1 MPTFLVS
8 TPTGRQFEVDGADEN
23 EAISSLQSYLSG
35 EAAPQ
40 QRTRLTPEMIDA
52 YQQSLGAPALNQ
64 SSISDEDLK
73 SKFAEYEHK
82 PGFFESLG
90 SGAERS
96 FSQAGVLKDQ
106 LLSLGAKGL
115 GYDDY
120 AKQKLDEAAAKQE
133 EIQQTNPAQ
142 FESYKDVNWSNLPA
156 YAGESIGEQAF
167 NALTMLGFGGVG
179 GAIGKRVA
187 TSAAEKAVAEMA
199 AQRAAAGAAEAAVPA
214 VERLVA
220 REAAK
225 GAGVGG
231 NIGMY
236 LGSFGLNAGDIYQ
249 GIYDETGEMAPGASV
264 IGASINGFLDS
275 IVPARFVKALRETP
289 TLRAEV
295 AARIAAGKGVAEGL
309 LPAVK
314 AGAMG
319 ALKGGALEPITEVG
333 QEIVNKLAEDIV
345 GESQEKWGSE
355 DFDRFINSAAKS
367 IAPGMLFGF
376 GEGVGKQSNRRAI
389 ADRLE
394 QQQQARQFDAD
405 QLASEEERKQQLYEG
420 IPELEQQV
428 QMLTEALNLPENR
441 ARAGELNFNLRET
454 QQQLNDLSQELTI
467 LEMPRNQRA
476 QFYAQQ
482 QQEEE
487 IAPEEEEAPP
497 TAPAPVTARSVLE
510 PLGVSAE
517 DIKGLNV
524 NPNAPLRGNAAQRVA
539 DFIDQWRVNPNLSL
553 EQAQAA
559 DAALAELPEL
569 QSDAISVGQRE
580 DREAHLAAAPD
591 LVPKKMENWYK
602 AAQQYGLTPE
612 SPDAWQQLS
621 DARYAA
627 RSPSVRAALTEKLK
641 ADFPE
646 QEQGETDRVAALT
659 EQQRMAEEQTRAE
672 AVFKKAQDATYRK
685 QVKDTIANFLAIA
698 KEQQRKLEAARK
710 QAAQEGK
717 LKAEQDAQAGTLISE
732 LDRHLNSDLP
742 ALTQAQ
748 LDAPDST
755 AAAVALR
762 QMRDTIAKKQEALN
776 NLAPVGTRPTPR
788 PATIAPPNIT
798 AMQTVSDVLRH
809 AGFPGAAKP
818 NGMQLN
824 APLRGA
830 TAEKLANFLQRI
842 KPESVKDVAQGER
855 IDALKEHPA
864 FALEEIERTK
874 AEDHQAHIE
883 SAAELKRS
891 PEAFKAWQTQLRGNY
906 KLGTDAEKDQAV
918 YRDLRTAQ
926 GIAQDHTKNQIEK
939 YIYSS
944 PPLKK
949 IAAEEQQSAGPLA
962 EVRESR
968 AESSPEIRESRAKNN
983 TPYTQDLSGNPLPP
997 TAPGRAG
1004 TGVGAGGRGRTVRL
1018 NTVDN
1023 VPGTYARKTKVVV
1036 ETTKELSVDKVYN
1049 APKAAI
1055 AFASLAKNTRE
1066 RFQALITDKN
1076 YKPLAIV
1083 GTTHG
1088 DIDSTSVYPSVVAME
1103 AFRIKG
1109 AAYIWLGHNHPSGE
1123 SRLST
1128 ADEQLSNFF
1137 VELFR
1142 DSGIEVKGILA
1153 IAGGNTVDNRAWS
1166 YFIDGNTYSGTTGV
1180 LTSKLKV
1187 PIVERTFLDFGVLG
1201 APITG
1206 PTSALKEASSLS
1218 NGDTGLLLL
1227 DTRHNPVGF
1236 LPFDLTTTNK
1246 LRREGGLDVIMRA
1259 MSISNANAVV
1269 VVDKNSTLNSP
1280 NASNLATMLK
1290 KYRLNLLDVVDIG
1303 NNPYTWS
1310 NRGTNPQGENV
1321 TFESRQTEGSSAKPT
1336 PEQVRK
1342 VIEDRMGASAANV
1355 TIARTP
1361 KEAGVDKTKGIH
1373 PLTKGAIINGK
1384 AYLFTDNMR
1393 VGKEFGVFL
1402 HEVGDHLGMKK
1413 LVGEGNYNFLV
1424 SQVQKWA
1431 DKNDGSLES
1440 KIARAAME
1448 RIPQG
1453 TKKESELLAYFI
1465 EEAVDNYGVNPSEI
1479 RDTATPLGVFFR
1491 KIMAGIKNILN
1502 KLGLSPK
1509 DLTSQDI
1516 IDLAYGA
1523 AQLEIAGRQISPAE
1537 RRSIAAEVSPKFNKW
1552 LSTSPTANGNENV
1565 PNTPITQIFKIDNP
1579 QNYEGGPAVFQ
1590 GLHGTTH
1597 NNILSFS
1604 PTKGSKAG
1612 FLGHGPYITTST
1624 DDANANYAGF
1634 GPDLRRHIDNATH
1647 DIYDGMNE
1655 DEYVRDEV
1663 LGEYFDENPAI
1674 WNDVAVAQL
1683 GVDPNSTYED
1693 LHDQDKED
1701 LLDQYGA
1708 AAARKM
1714 AAKTVAGKS
1723 LGLNMPVWVKFHNP
1737 FDMRYSAK
1745 DYPINRI
1752 EIEYD
1757 LDEEGDV
1764 IDGSERGDGVKLVN
1778 ALREAADYYQVDV
1791 TDAVVDIFNGTN
1803 PFELY
1808 KTLKDKQYIDG
1819 DTGDYVSPGQ
1829 FLQEVL
1835 KDVGY
1840 DGIIMSAHDFFRRM
1854 GGVNGQ
1860 TLHLKPLYGNQ
1871 IKSQFNE
1878 GNYGLDT
1885 DQILKSLSSD
1895 KNISPLGFYSAL
1907 EYNLSRLPT
1916 KSATAAGWKDAIK
1929 GLLNKGLVKAE
1940 EVEWSGINDWL
1951 DLTEGK
1957 ITREQVQD
1965 YLAQGGVQVEE
1976 TVLGKKNDKP
1986 LTWGEWSEPDENGHK
2001 EMKASSGSKII
2012 YRPKNSNSGPGTPL
2026 RDDYVLIDSN
2036 GRHQGTV
2043 NDLEHAK
2050 QITSAFESNAIKNPT
2065 KYNMYIIPGGENY
2078 REVLL
2083 KLPEIEPQKTW
2094 EWFDQESQTSE
2105 RGFDT
2110 QQAAYDA
2117 RPNISAVVNQVEVS
2131 SRNLNYRHGHWPSH
2145 SNILAHIRL
2154 NDRVDADGKRVLFIE
2169 EVQSDWGQEGKK
2181 KGFDKGPEI
2190 NMDLARELGIEREAS
2205 GIPSAPFV
2213 TKTEGWVNLAL
2224 KRIMIMAAEEGY
2236 DRVAFVNGKQSA
2248 NRYDLANHV
2257 DSIEYE
2263 PSDKGFNINIIKD
2276 EANIKSGDFTKS
2288 ELEAMIGHEIVQ
2300 KMEKGEGKPLFD
2312 PEIEPDLANVR
2323 VLSDEGLTVGGQG
2336 MKTFYDQIIPSALKK
2351 LLSKVDGGK
2360 PRTVTMERGLPST
2373 IAGSQNS
2380 DYKDFSRWI
2389 KKKHPLEDFSSEDI
2403 SQIWRHGYNNNL
2415 FVQEWFNDNRVMNQL
2430 GFDITPEMVSKIE
2443 GGLPQFSRAPEV
2455 RESRAPGV
2463 VVNPRAPSPSVIGN
2477 GTAQGRQQLADYAYG
2492 RMDTVMR
2499 NTPQWGKA
2507 TMGKA
2512 LGELSN
2518 MPTSARKFVY
2528 YAAQLPQLADMI
2540 DKTSP
2545 SAAARIRDLGEVLAA
2560 RKTRADKRKTFIE
2573 KILLDG
2579 KAAVEKYTP
2588 AQLAKFEEVT
2598 HNLSREQIDPWDT
2611 ANKTHPLSRQ
2621 FYALPKPLQDI
2632 FSSVV
2637 AAYRQFGDEYLD
2649 HMEKIA
2655 GPAFSPAMK
2664 MQYKMRMKRIMPYL
2678 PLFREGDFWVAYT
2691 DRTGEAVVRACDTD
2705 LERSQVMRAAQAAG
2719 ATDIQPFKQLADINP
2734 NNVKPTR
2741 EFAQIFN
2748 LMKEKGVDEAVQAKV
2763 YQTLLQMFPAK
2774 SIMQQFRPRKG
2785 TLGYREDIL
2794 RNFAIVGSRMADN
2807 LTQFEFTK
2815 DIDNVYSDLGKEL
2828 LKSERSGDDV
2838 AVDMLNELKQRE
2850 NFLRYPV
2857 NSKYANLAAS
2867 ASYNQFLLGNIS
2879 SSVMNSTSLVMST
2892 LPVLGGEYGYGRTA
2906 AAMSRALSM
2915 YAKGGR
2921 DDNTSL
2927 TIFGRRLSDKTFMGD
2942 SARGKALEKSRPD
2955 LKKLYD
2961 TAISRQAIHRSVGLE
2976 LHDMRKMALSEYTG
2990 SWMKIKTLLSWLFQ
3004 NSERMNR
3011 EITLLAAYQL
3021 EVDELAK
3028 RGIRGDA
3035 ATNQAIDKAIKAI
3048 TFTQGVATPEL
3059 GSRALQ
3065 GNIGKVIGT
3074 FKKYP
3079 MTQLYM
3085 VGTLFNDAIR
3095 GASAKEKQIA
3105 QKQLLGIMGMG
3116 WAFAGVKGLP
3126 LVGGISFLAEMII
3139 GDDDEPFDIDQWAL
3153 ESMGN
3158 LGWNGLV
3165 SDMTGLRI
3173 SDRAAIG
3180 SFFRED
3186 KKRLQEL
3193 GWQWYLAEQT
3203 IGAPASLVKNW
3214 IDASELFQQGYTLKA
3229 AERALPL
3236 FMGNAIKAVDQ
3247 GINGIVTK
3255 DGVRIADDPSTKDLI
3270 MQGIGFRKESTARAQ
3285 DVNTIENQITTA
3297 VNARRTQVLNNLWR
3311 FRNDPE
3317 RLAEAREARDDFNR
3331 SRYGQLPKNR
3341 ITAETIEKS
3350 KKQHKVVD
3358 RAAAAHAGMA
3368 PDQRYKAAFR
3378 ELEESVDR

>member
-23 EAISSLQSYLSG
+23 EAISSLQNYLSG

-40 QRTRLTPEMIDA
+40 RRTRLTPEMIDA

-73 SKFAEYEHK
+73 SKLAEYEHK
-82 PGFFESLG
+82 PGFLESLG

-96 FSQAGVLKDQ
+96 FSQAAVLKDQ

-179 GAIGKRVA
+179 GAIGKRVV

-236 LGSFGLNAGDIYQ
+236 LGSFGLNAGDTYQ
-249 GIYDETGEMAPGASV
+249 GIYDKTGEMAPGASV

-602 AAQQYGLTPE
+602 AAQQHGLTPE

-646 QEQGETDRVAALT
+646 QEQGEADRVAALT
-659 EQQRMAEEQTRAE
+659 EQQRMAEEQARAE

-818 NGMQLN
+818 NGMQPN

-883 SAAELKRS
+883 SAAGLRRS
-891 PEAFKAWQTQLRGNY
+891 REAFQAWQTQLRGDY

-926 GIAQDHTKNQIEK
+926 GVAQDHTKNQIEK

-968 AESSPEIRESRAKNN
+968 AESRSGAGAFSEDAFRKAMGDAVNWSGDYKTPGYKSKDKLIEMPIADFLTIADDGFQQKNYDDVLALFRKGIKFNAIPQLSLFRDKDGNIRGQGHEGRHRARVLRDNGYDTIPVKLLTDIRWSEQSDPKSFDYLKKWPSKIISQDGTKSIPMLVPREQSMTPWSPSTKIRESRAGKVTKNR
-983 TPYTQDLSGNPLPP
+983 TPELQAAAEKLK
-997 TAPGRAG
+997 AG
-1004 TGVGAGGRGRTVRL
+1004 EITRE
-1018 NTVDN
+1018 D
-1023 VPGTYARKTKVVV
+1023 YARLVNKYKPVVPYEQVPAPASNADMEQALDKPKVP
-1036 ETTKELSVDKVYN
+1036 KIN
-1049 APKAAI
+1049 APRGMANGTPVKLRLDIPAYDKHNTWIVTVHEGNKPGFKA
-1055 AFASLAKNTRE
+1055 
-1066 RFQALITDKN
+1066 
-1076 YKPLAIV
+1076 
-1083 GTTHG
+1083 
-1088 DIDSTSVYPSVVAME
+1088 E
-1103 AFRIKG
+1103 AVIG
-1109 AAYIWLGHNHPSGE
+1109 YT
-1123 SRLST
+1123 ST
-1128 ADEQLSNFF
+1128 AAATDVTFGLETAQAGLN
-1137 VELFR
+1137 
-1142 DSGIEVKGILA
+1142 
-1153 IAGGNTVDNRAWS
+1153 IAGGKPKGTIATMKGKWRDMTPEKAKARADAAMKDPAWRQIGMDPERHG
-1166 YFIDGNTYSGTTGV
+1166 YFYDRETMQ
-1180 LTSKLKV
+1180 
-1187 PIVERTFLDFGVLG
+1187 PITRADEVIQIGPLVLG
-1201 APITG
+1201 
-1206 PTSALKEASSLS
+1206 K
-1218 NGDTGLLLL
+1218 
-1227 DTRHNPVGF
+1227 
-1236 LPFDLTTTNK
+1236 
-1246 LRREGGLDVIMRA
+1246 
-1259 MSISNANAVV
+1259 
-1269 VVDKNSTLNSP
+1269 
-1280 NASNLATMLK
+1280 
-1290 KYRLNLLDVVDIG
+1290 
-1303 NNPYTWS
+1303 
-1310 NRGTNPQGENV
+1310 NV
-1321 TFESRQTEGSSAKPT
+1321 TYGKPDNFLYSRAAEGSSTKPT

-1361 KEAGVDKTKGIH
+1361 KEAGVDNVKGIH

-1465 EEAVDNYGVNPSEI
+1465 EEAVDNYGVNPSEV
-1479 RDTATPLGVFFR
+1479 RDTATPLGAFFR

-1523 AQLEIAGRQISPAE
+1523 AQLE
-1537 RRSIAAEVSPKFNKW
+1537 
-1552 LSTSPTANGNENV
+1552 LSGQVKGKGTS
-1565 PNTPITQIFKIDNP
+1565 
-1579 QNYEGGPAVFQ
+1579 
-1590 GLHGTTH
+1590 L
-1597 NNILSFS
+1597 
-1604 PTKGSKAG
+1604 
-1612 FLGHGPYITTST
+1612 
-1624 DDANANYAGF
+1624 
-1634 GPDLRRHIDNATH
+1634 
-1647 DIYDGMNE
+1647 
-1655 DEYVRDEV
+1655 
-1663 LGEYFDENPAI
+1663 
-1674 WNDVAVAQL
+1674 
-1683 GVDPNSTYED
+1683 
-1693 LHDQDKED
+1693 
-1701 LLDQYGA
+1701 
-1708 AAARKM
+1708 
-1714 AAKTVAGKS
+1714 
-1723 LGLNMPVWVKFHNP
+1723 
-1737 FDMRYSAK
+1737 
-1745 DYPINRI
+1745 
-1752 EIEYD
+1752 
-1757 LDEEGDV
+1757 
-1764 IDGSERGDGVKLVN
+1764 
-1778 ALREAADYYQVDV
+1778 
-1791 TDAVVDIFNGTN
+1791 
-1803 PFELY
+1803 
-1808 KTLKDKQYIDG
+1808 
-1819 DTGDYVSPGQ
+1819 
-1829 FLQEVL
+1829 
-1835 KDVGY
+1835 
-1840 DGIIMSAHDFFRRM
+1840 
-1854 GGVNGQ
+1854 
-1860 TLHLKPLYGNQ
+1860 
-1871 IKSQFNE
+1871 
-1878 GNYGLDT
+1878 
-1885 DQILKSLSSD
+1885 SLSSD

-1976 TVLGKKNDKP
+1976 TVLGRAKKKDDKP

-2012 YRPKNSNSGPGTPL
+2012 YKPKNSNSGPGTPL
-2026 RDDYVLIDSN
+2026 RDDYVVIDSN

-2050 QITSAFESNAIKNPT
+2050 QITSAFESSAGMGVTPT
-2065 KYNMYIIPGGENY
+2065 RYNRNNLVLPNGKNY

-2083 KLPEIEPQKTW
+2083 TLPSKKVK
-2094 EWFDQESQTSE
+2094 
-2105 RGFDT
+2105 G
-2110 QQAAYDA
+2110 
-2117 RPNISAVVNQVEVS
+2117 
-2131 SRNLNYRHGHWPSH
+2131 RNYGHWEQ
-2145 SNILAHIRL
+2145 SNVLAHTRL
-2154 NDRVDADGKRVLFIE
+2154 NDRVDTDGKRVLFVE
-2169 EVQSDWGQEGKK
+2169 EVQSDWGQKGKK
-2181 KGFDKGPEI
+2181 EGFVVSLPPLKELPNDVVVTKKYNATIDEVEYIKAEFTRINRIITNLFDAADFNPEKRKKYNAIVDGEKGDRFL
-2190 NMDLARELGIEREAS
+2190 DLSHKFTDFNSYNRIDRVLNTVPHSEFLEWRELIREIVPTAFETDPYESRQIWVAIQSNARIGTGETKEEAKKEALDVINENRKFPDGIA
-2205 GIPSAPFV
+2205 SAPFV

-2236 DRVAFVNGKQSA
+2236 DSVAFSNGKQNA
-2248 NRYDLANHV
+2248 DRYNLANHV
-2257 DSIEYE
+2257 ESIQVLKEGEGYYVTPTDKDGYE
-2263 PSDKGFNINIIKD
+2263 FPPQ
-2276 EANIKSGDFTKS
+2276 EAKNAA
-2288 ELEAMIGHEIVQ
+2288 ELERMVGVELAKKIV
-2300 KMEKGEGKPLFD
+2300 KDFSGKPNDSFTAMQNEDFETYAVYNQNLEQIGPKFD
-2312 PEIEPDLANVR
+2312 DYDQAADYAKDLLAGR
-2323 VLSDEGLTVGGQG
+2323 VVPPRVYSGLDLDIGGEG

-2351 LLSKVDGGK
+2351 LLPKVDGGK
-2360 PRTVTMERGLPST
+2360 LRNVN
-2373 IAGSQNS
+2373 I
-2380 DYKDFSRWI
+2380 DFSGDASNNEELPWNIAAVRRI
-2389 KKKHPLEDFSSEDI
+2389 IQSGGEVYAVTHYGSEEQIRSEQDLEDILEYGEPRGFIYGDKGET
-2403 SQIWRHGYNNNL
+2403 L
-2415 FVQEWFNDNRVMNQL
+2415 PQL

-2560 RKTRADKRKTFIE
+2560 RKTRADKRKAFIE

-2598 HNLSREQIDPWDT
+2598 HNLSREQIDPWDA

-3021 EVDELAK
+3021 EMDALAK

-3236 FMGNAIKAVDQ
+3236 FMSNAIKAVDQ

-3358 RAAAAHAGMA
+3358 KAAAAHAGMA